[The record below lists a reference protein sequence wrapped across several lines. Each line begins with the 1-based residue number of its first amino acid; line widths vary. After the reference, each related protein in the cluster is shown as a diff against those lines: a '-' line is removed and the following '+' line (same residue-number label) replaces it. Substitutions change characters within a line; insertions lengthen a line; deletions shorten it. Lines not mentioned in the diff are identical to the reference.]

1 MTTTSAARL
10 SNVNLL
16 VRDVA
21 RARAFYER
29 AFSLVMDARR
39 SAPPHMLILAAPG
52 CTLSLKA
59 EETEDP
65 AKREGPGSVE
75 LGFETEDLEGV
86 HATLTQLGAFVTP
99 IQEQGFGRTFDARD
113 LDGHHLVVYT
123 LSPEN
128 R

>member
-1 MTTTSAARL
+1 MTPTSAARL

-21 RARAFYER
+21 RAQDFYTRAFGLE
-29 AFSLVMDARR
+29 LDLRR
-39 SAPPHMLILAAPG
+39 SAPPSMLILKAVG

-59 EETEDP
+59 VETEDP
-65 AKREGPGSVE
+65 DKRAGPGSVE
-75 LGFETEDLEGV
+75 LGFETEDLEAV
-86 HATLTQLGAFVTP
+86 HAALTELGAFVTP

-123 LSPEN
+123 LRLEN